1 MDPRISRIV
10 INDFL
15 LPKTKAAVFESF
27 NDIQMMAFAGMER
40 TETQWRQIL
49 TDVGLTV
56 RSFRY
61 PEKGAKIPECLIE
74 AVLKTHESSL

>member
-1 MDPRISRIV
+1 MDPKTSRVV

-15 LPKTKAAVFESF
+15 LPNTNAAIFETF

-40 TETQWRQIL
+40 TETQWRQLL
-49 TDVGLTV
+49 TNVGLTV

-61 PEKGAKIPECLIE
+61 PEKEAKVPECLIE
-74 AVLKTHESSL
+74 AMLEVSDSTL

>member
-1 MDPRISRIV
+1 MTPRSSRIV

-15 LPKTKAAVFESF
+15 LPSTKAATFEAF

-40 TETQWRQIL
+40 TEAQWRQLL

-56 RSFRY
+56 KSFRY
-61 PEKGAKIPECLIE
+61 PEKGAKVPECLIE
-74 AVLKTHESSL
+74 AVLEAKDGAL